1 MIFAQAGAV
10 CTCLLQSR
18 RSSEM
23 DNEIKSIP
31 MVALRGMTI
40 MPDMVV
46 HFDVSRER
54 SIAAVQEAMVEEQKI
69 FLVAQKSIE
78 TENPGQDDLHTVGT
92 IATIRQIIKLPKQI
106 VRVLVSGETR
116 GILKEIEF
124 SDPYLR
130 ASVEVKEETEE
141 IPDDANT
148 QAMVR
153 GLKDIFIEYASRNG
167 KLSKEFVAQIA
178 EKDDLRCLMDEICA
192 NTPFHQADQQELL
205 EEIDL
210 WTRYDKLCFKL
221 VNEVQVM
228 GIKDEIQRKVKERV
242 DKHQREYILR
252 EQLKLIREELGDDNT
267 MSDAEE
273 FEQALKEMEAP
284 EEVKEKLQKEI
295 NRFKSSMNSPA
306 ESGVIRTYIETLLE
320 MPWEKRVEDST
331 DLDKAQKI
339 LDEEHYGLE
348 QVKERILEYLAVRM
362 LTKKGESPILCLAGP
377 PGTGKTSIAR
387 SLAKAMN
394 KPYVRISLGGVR
406 DEAEIRGHR
415 KTYVG
420 AMPGRI
426 ANGIR
431 TAGVK
436 NPVLLLDEID
446 KVSTD
451 YKGDTFSA
459 LLEVLDSEQN
469 RKFRDHYLE
478 VPLDLSEVMF
488 ITTANTLQTIPRPLL
503 DRMEV
508 IEVTSYTENE
518 KLHIAE
524 EHLIPKQ
531 LERNGL
537 TPEQLSISRK
547 AVWKMARNYT
557 KEAGVRQLEREIGNI
572 CRKSAKEIL
581 TSKKKKISVTEKNI
595 SRFLGKEKYSYQMAN
610 EAPEVG
616 IVRGLAWT
624 SVGGDTLQIE
634 VNVMPGKG
642 EIMLTGQLGDV
653 MKESARTG
661 ISYIRSVSGRYDIPE
676 DFFETHD
683 IHVHI
688 PEGAVPKD
696 GPSAGITM
704 ATAMLSAVTGR
715 KVRADLAMT
724 GEVTL
729 RGRVLPIGGLKEK
742 LLAAKNAGI
751 TTVLVPKKNMADVE
765 EISSEITRGLEIL
778 PMETMDEVLKAAL
791 ISRDGDEEKN
801 GN

>member
-1 MIFAQAGAV
+1 MN
-10 CTCLLQSR
+10 R
-18 RSSEM
+18 
-23 DNEIKSIP
+23 EIKSLP

-40 MPDMVV
+40 MPEMVV
-46 HFDVSRER
+46 HFDVSREK
-54 SIAAVQEAMVEEQKI
+54 SIAAIQEAMAGDQKI
-69 FLVAQKSIE
+69 FLVAQRSIE
-78 TENPGQDDLHTVGT
+78 TDDPIQEDVYEVGTVGT
-92 IATIRQIIKLPKQI
+92 IKQIMKLPKHI

-116 GILKEIEF
+116 GILKQLQQ
-124 SDPYLR
+124 DTPYLR
-130 ASVEVKEETEE
+130 AEVEVIDESDLV
-141 IPDDANT
+141 IQDDLNGE
-148 QAMVR
+148 AMAR
-153 GLKDIFIEYASRNG
+153 SLKDTFLDYAARNG
-167 KLSKEFVAQIA
+167 KMSKEAVAEIL
-178 EKDDLRCLMDEICA
+178 EIKSLKKLVDEIAA
-192 NTPFHQADQQELL
+192 NTPFYYVDQQEILGKVDFW
-205 EEIDL
+205 E
-210 WTRYDKLCFKL
+210 RYETLAFKL
-221 VNEVQVM
+221 VNEVQIM
-228 GIKDEIQRKVKERV
+228 DIKDELQQKVKERV
-242 DKHQREYILR
+242 DKHQKEYILR
-252 EQLKLIREELGDDNT
+252 EQLKLIREELGDDST
-267 MSDAEE
+267 LSDAEE
-273 FEQALKEMEAP
+273 FEKAAKNLKAP
-284 EEVKEKLQKEI
+284 KEVKEKLKKEI
-295 NRFKSSMNSPA
+295 SRFKSSLNSPA

-320 MPWEKRVEDST
+320 MPW
-331 DLDKAQKI
+331 DKAGKDNQDIKYA
-339 LDEEHYGLE
+339 EEVLEADHYGLE
-348 QVKERILEYLAVRM
+348 QVKERILEFLAVRS
-362 LTKKGESPILCLAGP
+362 LTKKGESPILCLVGP
-377 PGTGKTSIAR
+377 PGTGKTSIAK
-387 SLAKAMN
+387 SLAKALK

-431 TAGVK
+431 QAGVK
-436 NPVLLLDEID
+436 NPLMLLDEID

-469 RKFRDHYLE
+469 YKFRDHYLE
-478 VPLDLSEVMF
+478 VPLDLSEVLF
-488 ITTANTLQTIPRPLL
+488 IATANSLQTIPRPLL

-518 KLHIAE
+518 KLHIAT

-531 LERNGL
+531 LEKNGL
-537 TPEQLSISRK
+537 KKEQLKISK
-547 AVWKMARNYT
+547 NAVWKIASNYT

-572 CRKSAKEIL
+572 CRKAAREIL
-581 TSKKKKISVTEKNI
+581 TTGKKSVTITEKNL
-595 SRFLGKEKYSYQMAN
+595 FKYLGKEKFTYQMAN
-610 EAPEVG
+610 AADEIG

-661 ISYIRSVSGRYDIPE
+661 ISYIRSVSRDYQIAD
-676 DFFETHD
+676 DFFEKYD

-704 ATAMLSAVTGR
+704 ATAMLSAITEQ
-715 KVRADLAMT
+715 KVRADIAMT

-751 TTVLVPKKNMADVE
+751 KTVLVPKKNLADVE
-765 EISSEITRGLEIL
+765 ELSQEITKGLEIL
-778 PMETMDEVLKAAL
+778 PVEHMEEVLKAAFVSEDQDK
-791 ISRDGDEEKN
+791 ISGGE
-801 GN
+801 

>member
-1 MIFAQAGAV
+1 MYPLVLILDK
-10 CTCLLQSR
+10 TKSR
-18 RSSEM
+18 RKIQV
-23 DNEIKSIP
+23 NREIKSLP

-40 MPDMVV
+40 MPEMVV
-46 HFDVSRER
+46 HFDVSREK
-54 SIAAVQEAMVEEQKI
+54 SIAAIQEAMAGDQKI

-78 TENPGQDDLHTVGT
+78 TDDPTQEDVYEVGTVGT
-92 IATIRQIIKLPKQI
+92 IKQIMKLPKHI

-116 GILKEIEF
+116 GILKQLQQ
-124 SDPYLR
+124 DTPYLQ
-130 ASVEVKEETEE
+130 AEVEVIDESDLV
-141 IPDDANT
+141 IQDDLNGE
-148 QAMVR
+148 AMAR
-153 GLKDIFIEYASRNG
+153 SLKDTFLDYAARNG
-167 KLSKEFVAQIA
+167 KMSKEAVAEIL
-178 EKDDLRCLMDEICA
+178 EIKSLKKLVDEIAA
-192 NTPFHQADQQELL
+192 NTPFYYVDQQEILGKVDFW
-205 EEIDL
+205 E
-210 WTRYDKLCFKL
+210 RYETLAFKL
-221 VNEVQVM
+221 VNEVQIM
-228 GIKDEIQRKVKERV
+228 DIKDELQQKVKERV
-242 DKHQREYILR
+242 DKHQKEYILR
-252 EQLKLIREELGDDNT
+252 EQLKLIREELGDDST
-267 MSDAEE
+267 LSDAEE
-273 FEQALKEMEAP
+273 FEKAAKNLKAP
-284 EEVKEKLQKEI
+284 KEVNEKLKKEI
-295 NRFKSSMNSPA
+295 SRFKSSLNSPA

-320 MPWEKRVEDST
+320 MPW
-331 DLDKAQKI
+331 DKAGKDNQDIKYA
-339 LDEEHYGLE
+339 EEVLEADHYGLE
-348 QVKERILEYLAVRM
+348 QVKERILEFLAVRS
-362 LTKKGESPILCLAGP
+362 LTKKGESPILCLVGP

-387 SLAKAMN
+387 SLAKALK

-431 TAGVK
+431 QAGVK
-436 NPVLLLDEID
+436 NPLMLLDEID

-469 RKFRDHYLE
+469 YKFRDHYLE
-478 VPLDLSEVMF
+478 VPLDLSEVLF
-488 ITTANTLQTIPRPLL
+488 IATANSLQTIPRPLL

-518 KLHIAE
+518 KLHIAT

-531 LERNGL
+531 LEKNGL
-537 TPEQLSISRK
+537 KKEQLKISK
-547 AVWKMARNYT
+547 NAVWKIASNYT

-572 CRKSAKEIL
+572 CRKAAKEIL
-581 TSKKKKISVTEKNI
+581 TTGKKSVTITEKNL
-595 SRFLGKEKYSYQMAN
+595 FKYLGKEKFTYQMAN
-610 EAPEVG
+610 AADEIG

-661 ISYIRSVSGRYDIPE
+661 ISYIRSVSRDYQIAD
-676 DFFETHD
+676 DFFEKHD

-704 ATAMLSAVTGR
+704 ATAMLSAITEQ
-715 KVRADLAMT
+715 KVRADIAMT

-751 TTVLVPKKNMADVE
+751 KTVLVPKKNLADVE
-765 EISSEITRGLEIL
+765 ELSQEITKGLEIL
-778 PMETMDEVLKAAL
+778 PVEHMEEVLKAAFVSEDQDK
-791 ISRDGDEEKN
+791 ISGGE
-801 GN
+801 

>member
-1 MIFAQAGAV
+1 MN
-10 CTCLLQSR
+10 R
-18 RSSEM
+18 
-23 DNEIKSIP
+23 EIKSLP

-40 MPDMVV
+40 MPEMVV
-46 HFDVSRER
+46 HFDVSREK
-54 SIAAVQEAMVEEQKI
+54 SIAAIQEAMAGDQKI
-69 FLVAQKSIE
+69 FLVAQRSIE
-78 TENPGQDDLHTVGT
+78 TDDPTQEDVYEVGTVGT
-92 IATIRQIIKLPKQI
+92 IKQIMKLPKHI

-116 GILKEIEF
+116 GILKQLQQ
-124 SDPYLR
+124 DTPYLR
-130 ASVEVKEETEE
+130 AEVEVIDESDLV
-141 IPDDANT
+141 IQDDLNGE
-148 QAMVR
+148 AMAR
-153 GLKDIFIEYASRNG
+153 SLKDTFLDYAARNG
-167 KLSKEFVAQIA
+167 KMSKEAVAEIL
-178 EKDDLRCLMDEICA
+178 EIKSLKKLVDEIAA
-192 NTPFHQADQQELL
+192 NTPFYYVDQQEILGKVDFW
-205 EEIDL
+205 E
-210 WTRYDKLCFKL
+210 RYETLAFKL
-221 VNEVQVM
+221 VNEVQIM
-228 GIKDEIQRKVKERV
+228 DIKDELQQKVKERV
-242 DKHQREYILR
+242 DKHQKEYILR
-252 EQLKLIREELGDDNT
+252 EQLKLIREELGDDST
-267 MSDAEE
+267 LSDAEE
-273 FEQALKEMEAP
+273 FEKAAKNLKAP
-284 EEVKEKLQKEI
+284 KEVNEKLKKEI
-295 NRFKSSMNSPA
+295 SRFKSSLNSPA

-320 MPWEKRVEDST
+320 MPW
-331 DLDKAQKI
+331 DKAGKDNQDIKYA
-339 LDEEHYGLE
+339 EEVLEADHYGLE
-348 QVKERILEYLAVRM
+348 QVKERILEFLAVRS
-362 LTKKGESPILCLAGP
+362 LTKKGESPILCLVGP

-387 SLAKAMN
+387 SLAKTLK

-431 TAGVK
+431 QAGVK
-436 NPVLLLDEID
+436 NPLMLLDEID

-469 RKFRDHYLE
+469 YKFRDHYLE
-478 VPLDLSEVMF
+478 VPLDLSEVLF
-488 ITTANTLQTIPRPLL
+488 IATANSLQTIPRPLL

-518 KLHIAE
+518 KLHIAT

-531 LERNGL
+531 LEKNGL
-537 TPEQLSISRK
+537 KKEQLKISK
-547 AVWKMARNYT
+547 NAVWKIASNYT

-572 CRKSAKEIL
+572 CRKAAKEIL
-581 TSKKKKISVTEKNI
+581 TTGKKSVTITEKNL
-595 SRFLGKEKYSYQMAN
+595 FKYLGKEKFTYQMAN
-610 EAPEVG
+610 AADEIG

-661 ISYIRSVSGRYDIPE
+661 ISYIRSVSRDYQIAD
-676 DFFETHD
+676 DFFEKHD

-704 ATAMLSAVTGR
+704 ATAMLSAITEQ
-715 KVRADLAMT
+715 KVRADIAMT

-751 TTVLVPKKNMADVE
+751 KTVLVPKKNLADVE
-765 EISSEITRGLEIL
+765 ELSQEITKGFEIL
-778 PMETMDEVLKAAL
+778 PVEHMEEVLKAAFVSEDQDK
-791 ISRDGDEEKN
+791 ISGGE
-801 GN
+801 